1 MQGKSNK
8 THINQTT
15 KIKHK
20 EQIVKEAREKQQISH
35 KGIPIRIKDDLSVEI
50 LQDRR
55 ERQDIIKLMKEK
67 SLECRLLYRARI

>member
-35 KGIPIRIKDDLSVEI
+35 KGIPIRITADFFNRNSSGQEG
-50 LQDRR
+50 
-55 ERQDIIKLMKEK
+55 
-67 SLECRLLYRARI
+67 RAEYT